1 MQYYFTN
8 QTELLEFT
16 NSKYDTTH
24 KFHSF
29 SFGPDIPGVTNPLY
43 NRTEINKSPGLYQ
56 YFAKVIPTKYTKY
69 DGETISSNQYIL
81 FLFLFFFLDIHLI
94 ICLDKLLIDLIE

>member
-29 SFGPDIPGVTNPLY
+29 SFGPDIPGVVNPLF

-69 DGETISSNQYIL
+69 DGEVISSNQYIIL
-81 FLFLFFFLDIHLI
+81 LLLLLLFFYFYYYLFYFELDIH
-94 ICLDKLLIDLIE
+94 